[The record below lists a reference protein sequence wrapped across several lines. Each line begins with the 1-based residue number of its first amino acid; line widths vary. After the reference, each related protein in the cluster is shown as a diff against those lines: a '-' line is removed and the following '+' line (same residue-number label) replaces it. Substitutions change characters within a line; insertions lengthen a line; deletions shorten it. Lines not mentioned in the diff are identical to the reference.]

1 MFILIHA
8 FTLKKAYDKEGEY
21 TAAAAA
27 PNNIQI
33 GNETGTIHM
42 HIAYMWMLMWCYLN
56 ERSSFLP
63 TILSLSLSPYVNV
76 CTNMI
81 WCFIAPVRAR
91 SFSLSVNKSLFVCSF
106 LLTSP
111 SDAKF
116 VYSRSHSTTLILC
129 VYFMFIHSKLVLLMC
144 CAWVIL
150 CVCKRA
156 YISTTNRTHTKCD
169 YDRIDQENERNM
181 W

>member
-1 MFILIHA
+1 MRARHKHTHTHMFILIHA

-21 TAAAAA
+21 TAAAA

-106 LLTSP
+106 LLFP
-111 SDAKF
+111 AHIAKWRK
-116 VYSRSHSTTLILC
+116 VC
-129 VYFMFIHSKLVLLMC
+129 LLS
-144 CAWVIL
+144 L
-150 CVCKRA
+150 
-156 YISTTNRTHTKCD
+156 TFDDTHTMCVLYVHSFKISAANVLCMGD
-169 YDRIDQENERNM
+169 PVCV
-181 W
+181 